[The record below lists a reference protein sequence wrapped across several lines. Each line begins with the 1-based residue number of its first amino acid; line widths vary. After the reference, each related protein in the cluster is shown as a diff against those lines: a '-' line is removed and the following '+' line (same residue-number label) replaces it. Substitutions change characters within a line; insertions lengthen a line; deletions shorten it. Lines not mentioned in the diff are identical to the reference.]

1 MSRKQKSPLQKAL
14 KLLLLVLIG
23 GFLGYSV
30 GKLLGNGAS
39 HSSMPT
45 GTKLLLML
53 LMIPAYFLVIAWHE
67 GGHALAGT
75 RVGFDFRAYVVGPF
89 MWEKEQ
95 GGWHFRWNKNVNLA
109 GGMVICLPIGTE
121 DLRRRFSIYAAGGP
135 VASLVLAVLAFVL
148 FQSIPTGSLWLKG
161 LEVFF
166 MITTLFSTLIF
177 LVTAIPL
184 HMGGFYTDGARIM
197 RLQRGGDVARFEIL
211 TLKIITSASSGV
223 RPKLLNMAEIEEAQ
237 ALATKLNEPFG
248 VYLHSFLHQASF
260 DQGDLE
266 KAEKHLQDY
275 LEAAEQIPEGIRN
288 LVWLDAAFFY
298 ACGKKDLAQAEHF
311 WLKFKPSAL
320 IPKAQI
326 LATEAVIYVL
336 KQDFDKAC
344 ASIAAAKLALPN
356 MMDKGAAVVLL
367 ERLERLEGLEG

>member
-1 MSRKQKSPLQKAL
+1 MAKKQKSPLQKAL

-23 GFLGYSV
+23 GFLGFTV

-39 HSSMPT
+39 HSTVPT

-53 LMIPAYFLVIAWHE
+53 LIIPAYFLVIAWHE

-89 MWEKEQ
+89 MWEKEET
-95 GGWHFRWNKNVNLA
+95 GWHFKWNKNVNLA

-148 FQSIPTGSLWLKG
+148 FQAIPAGGSWLKG

-184 HMGGFYTDGARIM
+184 HMGGFYTDGARIL

-237 ALATKLNEPFG
+237 ALAQKLNEPFG
-248 VYLHSFLHQASF
+248 VYLHSFLHQAAF
-260 DQGDLE
+260 DQGDLD

-275 LEAAEQIPEGIRN
+275 IAEAEHIPDGVRN
-288 LVWLDAAFFY
+288 MVWLDAAFFY
-298 ACGKKDLAQAEHF
+298 AYGKKDLAQAEHF
-311 WLKFKPSAL
+311 WSKFKPSAL

-326 LATEAVIYVL
+326 LATEAAIQVL
-336 KQDFDKAC
+336 QQDLKKAIATISSAEKALPSMLDKGLA
-344 ASIAAAKLALPN
+344 IALEEKLA
-356 MMDKGAAVVLL
+356 VL
-367 ERLERLEGLEG
+367 RG